1 MIKKQYHLNYNGC
14 NMKFIKNAIIGI
26 IKWASRPGNAEIERD
41 YAAEKSKALY
51 NSSTI
56 GSSKVMSQGDS
67 IDGTNSMNFTVFP
80 AIGGKVIQIRSYD
93 PRLDRHVGSLYVITD
108 QEDLGEELGQII
120 TRESLSR

>member
-1 MIKKQYHLNYNGC
+1 
-14 NMKFIKNAIIGI
+14 MKFIKNAIIGT
-26 IKWASRPGNAEIERD
+26 IKWASRVPDEPARD

-51 NSSTI
+51 NNSTI
-56 GSSKVMSQGDS
+56 GSNKISSS
-67 IDGTNSMNFTVFP
+67 SEIIDGANSMNFTVFP